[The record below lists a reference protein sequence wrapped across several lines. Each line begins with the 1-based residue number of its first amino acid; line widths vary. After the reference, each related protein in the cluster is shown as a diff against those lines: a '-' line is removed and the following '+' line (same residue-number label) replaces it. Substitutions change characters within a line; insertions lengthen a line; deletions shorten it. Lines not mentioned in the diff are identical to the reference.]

1 MPVYEFSTTP
11 VIEAVNCQTF
21 DPNYLQIRFD
31 KYDNE
36 LTCSWAHRCAEILY

>member
-11 VIEAVNCQTF
+11 VIEAVNCHTF

-31 KYDNE
+31 KYNN
-36 LTCSWAHRCAEILY
+36 LLSLAHRCAEILY